1 MKHTISLLVENRFGA
16 LSRISG
22 LFSAR
27 GYNIESLSVAP
38 TQDPTLSRMTIV
50 TNGDERVLEQI
61 IKQLNKLIDVLKVWN
76 ISEREYISRELVLV
90 RVASGGGKQDQALR
104 IAQIFGVRVADV
116 GSESL
121 TLEMMGDEK
130 EVENFLRLLKPLG
143 IKELVRSGTV
153 AMVKEKAG

>member
-104 IAQIFGVRVADV
+104 IAQIFGVRVADAS
-116 GSESL
+116 SESL